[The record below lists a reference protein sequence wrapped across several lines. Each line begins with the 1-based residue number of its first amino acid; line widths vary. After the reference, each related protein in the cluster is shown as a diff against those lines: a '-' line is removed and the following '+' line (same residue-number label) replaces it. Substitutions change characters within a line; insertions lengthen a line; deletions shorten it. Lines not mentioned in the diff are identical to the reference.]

1 MVAYEATD
9 VVTSYGHGVALDG
22 VSMGVDAG
30 GVVDAA
36 GGTGAGQG
44 NRAKVLSAASA
55 R

>member
-1 MVAYEATD
+1 MVTYEATD

-22 VSMGVDAG
+22 MSMGGDAG
-30 GVVDAA
+30 GVVDGA
-36 GGTGAGQG
+36 GGTRAARG